1 MYKEGTGGPGH
12 RARRNSKSRRAAGE
26 TRNCPFSVAIE
37 TPIPL
42 TVSVD
47 VRLPRPKFL
56 QSSSV
61 AWLGSQKPDG
71 ENRSINR
78 RSERAVCEKPRAP
91 LDPGFLRGWGRS
103 GACSRAFPSTAGNEI
118 PQRRGCPG

>member
-12 RARRNSKSRRAAGE
+12 RAKRNSKSRRAAGE

-47 VRLPRPKFL
+47 ALMSVCLARNSYGLRVSLGWGARNPMGKIVRLIEGPDTQFAKNPERPWTQDF
-56 QSSSV
+56 
-61 AWLGSQKPDG
+61 
-71 ENRSINR
+71 
-78 RSERAVCEKPRAP
+78 
-91 LDPGFLRGWGRS
+91 
-103 GACSRAFPSTAGNEI
+103 
-118 PQRRGCPG
+118 